1 MPYRV
6 EIGYLPEGILL
17 YFPSIFFFRSPPI
30 WVGKAGRLAIG
41 WACLP
46 QRQGWSRSFREILDP
61 HCSDPRDGAWERED
75 VQMHEGFPPGRK
87 GKALGGGRLREARRD
102 AEA

>member
-6 EIGYLPEGILL
+6 EIGYLPEGHFAVFPL
-17 YFPSIFFFRSPPI
+17 YLFLPFSPHL
-30 WVGKAGRLAIG
+30 GRKGRRLAIG

-46 QRQGWSRSFREILDP
+46 SEAGLEPVF
-61 HCSDPRDGAWERED
+61 PRNPGSALFGSKRRAWERED
-75 VQMHEGFPPGRK
+75 VQMHEGFLQDAK